1 MLNASLCT
9 QIIWNDSP
17 VITLK
22 VQKGGLIIAR
32 IAWWWSG
39 CLGVQYSVIYHIL
52 NWQKCGCE
60 NIEHTEDFG
69 AIFNI
74 LSVSVGICEIFND
87 SLCTLPSQNTD
98 KWLVLTQSTT
108 VCQDTIHRNQICTL
122 GNIEGTNIEVLF
134 IFIITNNELT

>member
-17 VITLK
+17 VIGLE
-22 VQKGGLIIAR
+22 VQKGGLIVAR

-87 SLCTLPSQNTD
+87 NLCRLPSQNTD
-98 KWLVLTQSTT
+98 KWYSFNTVKNCLSRHRQSTET
-108 VCQDTIHRNQICTL
+108 KYAHLVILKEQIL
-122 GNIEGTNIEVLF
+122 KGFSSAL
-134 IFIITNNELT
+134 